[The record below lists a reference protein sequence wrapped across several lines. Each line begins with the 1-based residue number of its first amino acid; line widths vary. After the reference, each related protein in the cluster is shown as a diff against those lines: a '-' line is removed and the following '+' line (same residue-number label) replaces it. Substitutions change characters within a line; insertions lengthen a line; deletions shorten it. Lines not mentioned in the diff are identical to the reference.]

1 MWLPFSDQLIGVG
14 RPSKGK
20 FTGPVTFSKSET
32 RSPDCIHQT
41 HQRYS
46 YLDAVLDLIGIATTQ
61 QLLSA
66 ATPNFTRP
74 LLRHCCIA
82 AWATAAY
89 STQPSAVCR
98 APLGSVHPRRRLP
111 PPRPAPGSQA
121 TTGAASTIA
130 AAQSLACLRIYLET
144 WCSGVR

>member
-1 MWLPFSDQLIGVG
+1 MKNKRKRPKHTENGPAQCGDGVCG
-14 RPSKGK
+14 ARPPRRIERRKG
-20 FTGPVTFSKSET
+20 F
-32 RSPDCIHQT
+32 
-41 HQRYS
+41 
-46 YLDAVLDLIGIATTQ
+46 AVLDLIGAAMTQ

-66 ATPNFTRP
+66 ATTDFTRP
-74 LLRHCCIA
+74 LLWHCGIA

-89 STQPSAVCR
+89 SAQPSAVCR

-121 TTGAASTIA
+121 TTGAASTTA
-130 AAQSLACLRIYLET
+130 AAQSLVCLRIYLGT